1 MSDDSR
7 SGLSAAALAARV
19 RRERA
24 ESALVA
30 ARQRADRAATVREAA
45 ESALAEAKQRAE
57 DGWGDGVTAAGI
69 LLARSGLAA
78 DVEVAVGQLA
88 AAQEAWKRAGEQLRA
103 AEVSHGEA
111 VARDE
116 AVVRL
121 AGRREQSAFRAAERR
136 RADDDD

>member
-1 MSDDSR
+1 M
-7 SGLSAAALAARV
+7 
-19 RRERA
+19 
-24 ESALVA
+24 
-30 ARQRADRAATVREAA
+30 
-45 ESALAEAKQRAE
+45 
-57 DGWGDGVTAAGI
+57 TAAGI